1 MEVAQVGVRTRA
13 RAALAVAAT
22 RSSGTAKRKKV
33 NTGELVKFSSSYV
46 QLKSRRRVEIA
57 SDNLVIPATAESN
70 IERTT
75 TTTTTEEEQCSSP
88 SSDHVQVSCC
98 SSNGSSEL
106 AEDNNN
112 IIKFVDLEDGSA
124 EVETSTYNSCRER
137 REMTPSSELRAES
150 DNVES
155 TVRPSV
161 ADSRS
166 RSAVAKMPTE
176 LELEEFFAT
185 AEKDIQKKFSEKYNY
200 DIAKDVPLEGR
211 YEWIRLKP

>member
-1 MEVAQVGVRTRA
+1 MVRKCNRGIADIAVMEVAQVGVRTRA

-88 SSDHVQVSCC
+88 SSDHVQ
-98 SSNGSSEL
+98 
-106 AEDNNN
+106 
-112 IIKFVDLEDGSA
+112 DGSA